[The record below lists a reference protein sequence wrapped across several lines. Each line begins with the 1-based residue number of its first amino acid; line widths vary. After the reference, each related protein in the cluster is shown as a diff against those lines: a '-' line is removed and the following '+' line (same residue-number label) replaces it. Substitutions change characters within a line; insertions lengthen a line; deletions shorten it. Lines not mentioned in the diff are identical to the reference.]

1 MDPAASPRERVLYL
15 LKTCGPQTA
24 DDLAGRLE
32 RTPMA
37 VRLQLRRLADAG
49 LVAFEDRRCGVGR
62 PRRFW
67 QLTAES
73 EGAFRDGHGALVAS
87 MFDAARNLFGEEGV
101 ENLLRERSR
110 QQAAAYRARMPN
122 GRASL
127 AARVQSLT
135 RLRREEGYM
144 AECEVVDGHAWLLV
158 ENHCPVGAAARC
170 CSCLCDSELE
180 LFRDVLGTSVRVER
194 EEHMQRGDR
203 RCTYR
208 IESVRNGRA
217 PKPAAKRGIPRLA
230 TRRAGPARGAR
241 A

>member
-1 MDPAASPRERVLYL
+1 MDPGPAASPRERVLYL
-15 LKTCGPQTA
+15 LKTCGPLAA
-24 DDLAGRLE
+24 DELARRLD

-37 VRLQLRRLADAG
+37 VRLQLRRLAEED

-67 QLTAES
+67 QLTAQS

-87 MFDAARNLFGEEGV
+87 MFEAARSLFGQQGV
-101 ENLLRERSR
+101 ERLMHERSR

-127 AARVQSLT
+127 AARVQALT

-144 AECEVVDGHAWLLV
+144 AECESAGPQAWRLV

-170 CSCLCDSELE
+170 CSCLCDAELE
-180 LFRDVLGTSVRVER
+180 LFRDVLGAAVHVER

-208 IESVRNGRA
+208 IESSRNGSGGNRA
-217 PKPAAKRGIPRLA
+217 A
-230 TRRAGPARGAR
+230 RRPVARRRPGPARDKR
-241 A
+241 S